1 MLCYHD
7 TYSTNLTP
15 CNLASRPVFALT
27 SALALPAHSRTQLCC
42 LSSLPLQQ
50 EKKEWDLGCT
60 PHFLP
65 PAAAV
70 LPFPHITWQK
80 SRVTLDV
87 QWVEIRSVYERNIGK
102 VGIFS
107 SSRGDEK
114 VFHCH
119 FEMQLLLLNQIIL
132 IYSKMKTKKHLIS
145 GPCSWDVQ
153 SHCPGSSTG
162 PQHLVGN
169 SIFYSVSDGGINGA
183 GHCS

>member
-15 CNLASRPVFALT
+15 CNLASCPVFALT

-60 PHFLP
+60 AHFLLL
-65 PAAAV
+65 AAAV

-107 SSRGDEK
+107 SSSFPLSFWNAASVVKPNNLDLQQDENEK
-114 VFHCH
+114 IPHKWSLFLRCTKPLSRKFYRTTAPGGQQH
-119 FEMQLLLLNQIIL
+119 FLF
-132 IYSKMKTKKHLIS
+132 
-145 GPCSWDVQ
+145 
-153 SHCPGSSTG
+153 
-162 PQHLVGN
+162 
-169 SIFYSVSDGGINGA
+169 SIRWWN
-183 GHCS
+183 